1 MRKVEG
7 PPAGVGTGI
16 YTREF
21 RAGMKFNS
29 PVPLPAQQLIIG
41 PQIRQA
47 DMNKVKPGIGAPSK
61 SPRACPPNNKYQSIA
76 ELFQQFETQLEG
88 TCVLDPCGEEN
99 RFYAENFPHLV
110 KLEFYNEKLGEWVD
124 AKASLAVAQLRAG
137 ILDESKYRIGDSS
150 RPRTLFWVPDIISN
164 PDEIHDNI
172 RNNGREIY
180 SKRYSRRGKAAAL
193 KIVLVA
199 KKGTTRAIIT
209 SFWCKE
215 RYHKTCIKLP
225 AKHP

>member
-1 MRKVEG
+1 MG
-7 PPAGVGTGI
+7 
-16 YTREF
+16 
-21 RAGMKFNS
+21 FNS
-29 PVPLPAQQLIIG
+29 PAFLPAQQLIIG
-41 PQIRQA
+41 QQTKQA
-47 DMNKVKPGIGAPSK
+47 DMSKGKSGIGTLSK
-61 SPRACPPNNKYQSIA
+61 SPTVCPPNNKYRSVA

-88 TCVLDPCGEEN
+88 TCVIDPCGEEN

-124 AKASLAVAQLRAG
+124 AKARLAVAQLRAG
-137 ILDESKYRIGDSS
+137 ILDESKYRIGDPS

-172 RNNGREIY
+172 RNNGTEVY
-180 SKRYSRRGKAAAL
+180 SKRYARKGKAAVL

-199 KKGTTRAIIT
+199 KKGTTRAVIT

-215 RYHKTCIKLP
+215 RYHKACIKLP